1 MLDSKVIAA
10 LVTPVVMTSDH
21 SMGLMEI
28 AWKAQVPSDQ
38 IDVIRDVLDR
48 LADLGKVVKVRTRAP
63 FPNYTYM
70 PVVTKA
76 IVRNPQP
83 QESPCS

>member
-1 MLDSKVIAA
+1 MLDSKEIAA
-10 LVTPVVMTSDH
+10 RVTPVVMASSR

-28 AWKAQVPSDQ
+28 AWKSHVPSDQ

-48 LADLGKVVKVRTRAP
+48 LADLGKVVKARTKAP